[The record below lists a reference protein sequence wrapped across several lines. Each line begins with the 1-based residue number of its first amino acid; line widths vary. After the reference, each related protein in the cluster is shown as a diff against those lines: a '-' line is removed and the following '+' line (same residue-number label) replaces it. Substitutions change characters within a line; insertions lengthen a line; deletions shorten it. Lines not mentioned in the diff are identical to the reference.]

1 MDSKAE
7 RLAALVVELRG
18 DLSQRQFAKKLGV
31 SFSAV
36 QSWEARMS
44 WPGTQNLRKLAKL
57 KCWSFEEL
65 QCYLEGESSARSLS
79 VQQLLAEVRSLP
91 FEDAVQVAQVAL
103 ETIAIKSESDGRI
116 QIANS

>member
-7 RLAALVVELRG
+7 RLATLVLELRG

-44 WPGTQNLRKLAKL
+44 WPGTENLRKLAKL
-57 KCWSFEEL
+57 KGWSFEDL
-65 QCYLEGESSARSLS
+65 QTYLEGEVPRRSLT
-79 VQQLLAEVRSLP
+79 VQQLLTEVRSLP
-91 FEDAVQVAQVAL
+91 FEDAVQVAKVAL
-103 ETIAIKSESDGRI
+103 ETIASKGESGGGI
-116 QIANS
+116 QLIS